1 MASSIL
7 IGVDGSPHSE
17 AAVELGL
24 QWAGEYKCRLTGVGV
39 VDEPGMTSGEM
50 VPVGGGTYKAD
61 RDRARIRRASAQAAK
76 WLDAFSA
83 RCNAAGVTASA
94 VMESGDPVAVL
105 SIEAQRHDLVL
116 LGRQTHFR
124 FESQDSP
131 DDVLQQLIRQAP
143 RPVVA
148 VPLKPEGGRGIV
160 IAYDG
165 SLQAARA
172 VQAFQATGLGVGIPV
187 HVVHIGNSSG
197 AGSPHACR
205 AVEFLTAH
213 GIAAS
218 IHNERAADSVANA
231 LVGAC
236 RDLRAGLVV
245 MGAYGR
251 STLYEFFL
259 GSVTRTMLAESPVP
273 LFLYH

>member
-1 MASSIL
+1 MARSFL
-7 IGVDGSPHSE
+7 IGIDGSPHGD
-17 AAVELGL
+17 AAVEFGL
-24 QWAGEYKCRLTGVGV
+24 RWAGDYKCRLTGVSV
-39 VDEPGMTSGEM
+39 IDEPDMSSGEL
-50 VPVGGGTYKAD
+50 VPIGGGAFKAD
-61 RDRARIRRASAQAAK
+61 RDHTRIKRASEQTAK

-83 RCNAAGVTASA
+83 RCKAAGVAASA
-94 VMESGDPVAVL
+94 VTESGDPVAML
-105 SIEAQRHDLVL
+105 SLEAQRHDLVL

-131 DDVLQQLIRQAP
+131 DDVLQQLIRHAP

-165 SLQAARA
+165 SLQSARA
-172 VQAFQATGLGVGIPV
+172 VQAFQATSLGVGRPV

-197 AGSPHACR
+197 SGSPHACR
-205 AVEFLTAH
+205 AVEFLMAH
-213 GIAAS
+213 GIAAT
-218 IHNERAADSVANA
+218 IHSGRAADSVAHA

-236 RDLRAGLVV
+236 RDLGAGLVV

-251 STLYEFFL
+251 STMHEFFL
-259 GSVTRTMLAESPVP
+259 GSVTRTMLAESPFP

>member
-1 MASSIL
+1 VARRIL
-7 IGVDGSPHSE
+7 IGVDGSPHGE
-17 AAVELGL
+17 AAVEFGVR
-24 QWAGEYKCRLTGVGV
+24 WAGEYKCRLTGVCV
-39 VDEPGMTSGEM
+39 VDEPGMTGGEL
-50 VPVGGGTYKAD
+50 VPIGGGAYKAE
-61 RDRARIRRASAQAAK
+61 RDRTRIKRASAQTAK

-94 VMESGDPVAVL
+94 VTESGDPAAVL
-105 SIEAQRHDLVL
+105 SLEAQGHDLVL

-131 DDVLQQLIRQAP
+131 DDVLQQLIRHAQ

-148 VPLKPEGGRGIV
+148 VPLNPEGGRAIV

-172 VQAFQATGLGVGIPV
+172 VQAFQATGLGVGRPA
-187 HVVHIGNSSG
+187 HVIHIGSGSG
-197 AGSPHACR
+197 AGSPHARR

-218 IHNERAADSVANA
+218 VHDVRAADPVANA

-245 MGAYGR
+245 MGAHGR
-251 STLYEFFL
+251 STPYEFSL

>member
-1 MASSIL
+1 MARSIL
-7 IGVDGSPHSE
+7 IGVDGSPHGE
-17 AAVELGL
+17 AAVEFGL
-24 QWAGEYKCRLTGVGV
+24 RWAGEYKCRLTGVCV
-39 VDEPGMTSGEM
+39 VDERGMTGGEL
-50 VPVGGGTYKAD
+50 VPIGVGAYKAD
-61 RDRARIRRASAQAAK
+61 RDRTRIRRASAQAAD
-76 WLDAFSA
+76 WLDAFSG
-83 RCNAAGVTASA
+83 RCNAAGVVASA
-94 VMESGDPVAVL
+94 VTESGDPAAVL
-105 SIEAQRHDLVL
+105 SLEAQGHDLVL
-116 LGRQTHFR
+116 LGRQTHFQ

-131 DDVLQQLIRQAP
+131 DDVLQHLIRHAP

-148 VPLKPEGGRGIV
+148 VPLEPEGGRGVV

-172 VQAFQATGLGVGIPV
+172 VQAFQATGLGAGWPV
-187 HVVHIGNSSG
+187 HVVHVGSGSG

-213 GIAAS
+213 GIAAAV
-218 IHNERAADSVANA
+218 HHVPGTDAVAHA

-236 RDLRAGLVV
+236 RELRAGLVV

-259 GSVTRTMLAESPVP
+259 GSVTRTMLAECPVP

>member
-1 MASSIL
+1 MASSIMV
-7 IGVDGSPHSE
+7 GVDGSPHSE
-17 AAVELGL
+17 AAVEFGL
-24 QWAGEYKCRLTGVGV
+24 RWAGEYKCRLSGVGV

-50 VPVGGGTYKAD
+50 VPIGGGAYKAE
-61 RDRARIRRASAQAAK
+61 RDRTRIKRASALAVK
-76 WLDAFSA
+76 WFDAFSA
-83 RCNAAGVTASA
+83 RCNAAGVAASA
-94 VMESGDPVAVL
+94 VTESGDPVAVL
-105 SIEAQRHDLVL
+105 SLEAQRHDLVL

-131 DDVLQQLIRQAP
+131 DDVLQQLIRHAP

-172 VQAFQATGLGVGIPV
+172 VQAFQATGLGVGRPV
-187 HVVHIGNSSG
+187 HVVHIGNGSG
-197 AGSPHACR
+197 AGSPPACR

-218 IHNERAADSVANA
+218 VHDVRAADSVAHA

>member
-1 MASSIL
+1 MPRSIM
-7 IGVDGSPHSE
+7 IGVDGSPFGE
-17 AAVELGL
+17 AAVEFGL
-24 QWAGEYKCRLTGVGV
+24 RWAVEYKCRLTGVGV

-50 VPVGGGTYKAD
+50 GPIGGGAYKAD
-61 RDRARIRRASAQAAK
+61 RDGNRIKKASEQIRN

-83 RCNAAGVTASA
+83 RCNAVGVGAS
-94 VMESGDPVAVL
+94 VVTESGDPVAVL
-105 SIEAQRHDLVL
+105 SLEAQAHDLVL
-116 LGRQTHFR
+116 LGQQTHFQ

-131 DDVLQQLIRQAP
+131 DDVLQQLIRHAP

-148 VPLKPEGGRGIV
+148 IPLKPEGGRGVV

-172 VQAFQATGLGVGIPV
+172 VQAFQATGLGVGRLA
-187 HVVHIGNSSG
+187 HVVHIGSGSG
-197 AGSPHACR
+197 ADSPHTCR

-218 IHNERAADSVANA
+218 VRDLRAADSVAHA
-231 LVGAC
+231 LIGAC